1 MEKTIKKTKTD
12 TFKVKGSGT
21 YFELIKTDKETEIS
35 KRIYIN
41 ANTNFEAFVIE
52 CKQYIK

>member
-21 YFELIKTDKETEIS
+21 YFELIKTEKETEIS